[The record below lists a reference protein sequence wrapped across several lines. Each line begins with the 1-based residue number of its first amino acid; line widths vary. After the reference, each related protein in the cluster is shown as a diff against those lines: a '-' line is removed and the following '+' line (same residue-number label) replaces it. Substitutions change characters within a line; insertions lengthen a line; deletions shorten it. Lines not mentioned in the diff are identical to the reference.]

1 VNSKERVLTAINHVE
16 PDRVPVDLWALPPV
30 TDHLREHF
38 GVEDN
43 EAVWQA
49 LGVDLRSVWP
59 EYFGPP
65 LPINDDG
72 SWVDWWGIRK
82 RMIGPFEEVVE
93 PPLADA
99 QTIADVEAHP
109 WPNPDWFDY
118 DGLRPTCQAL
128 SRGAVSA
135 PRSMVPALV
144 IRDPGPNATCV
155 LRLAMFL
162 RGMEK
167 FMMDLALN
175 PDLAQAII
183 ARVERF
189 YLEFDRRIFEAVGD
203 LTDIYFIADDMG
215 VQDGLMISPRMF
227 RKFIRPS
234 LEHFIAQAKA
244 HGQWVEYHTC
254 GAVRRLIPDFIEMG
268 VDILNPIQV
277 SAKGMEPAGLKRDFG
292 AALCFHGALDIQ
304 TILSRGT
311 PEQVRAEVTRLCRVL
326 GQGGGFILAPTN
338 NVMPE
343 TPVEN
348 ILALYEA
355 VQNLETKTQC
365 TMLTS

>member
-227 RKFIRPS
+227 RK
-234 LEHFIAQAKA
+234 
-244 HGQWVEYHTC
+244 
-254 GAVRRLIPDFIEMG
+254 
-268 VDILNPIQV
+268 
-277 SAKGMEPAGLKRDFG
+277 
-292 AALCFHGALDIQ
+292 
-304 TILSRGT
+304 